1 MSLMDPQWH
10 VSGMRAST
18 ENIGSVLKGRKYLI
32 LWTQT
37 WQQTFGFPEW
47 ESADQNAKISF

>member
-37 WQQTFGFPEW
+37 WQQTFGSPEW
-47 ESADQNAKISF
+47 KTADQNAKIYF